1 MSTSGLD
8 TQYPSQTGQIPLVQ
22 LIGVHQQFLSHHGRD
37 FEALQDVCLAIPAH
51 SFVTIVGASGSGK
64 TTLLNLVAGL
74 LQPTSGRIQYHP
86 KLNLKTDLAYV
97 FQHYTLLPWRTVLKN
112 IAFGLELRGM
122 PRQQRFA
129 AARQWIERVGLQ
141 GFENAYP
148 HELSG
153 GMRQRTAIAQALAI
167 QPKLLLMDEPFGSL
181 DDNTRTELQQVLIQL
196 QAGSKTTI
204 LFVTHNIDEAI
215 TLADRIVVFSKTP
228 GRVLAQIQTDSI
240 KSENRT
246 DKEFTDL
253 FIKIR
258 NLIA

>member
-1 MSTSGLD
+1 MSHSLCEN
-8 TQYPSQTGQIPLVQ
+8 QHPSHAEQVPLVQ
-22 LIGVHQQFLSHHGRD
+22 FDAVHQRFLSHHGQD
-37 FEALQDVCLAIPAH
+37 FEALKDVCLSIPPH

-74 LQPTSGRIQYHP
+74 IQPTSGRIQYHP
-86 KLNLKTDLAYV
+86 KLNLKTDMAYV

-112 IAFGLELRGM
+112 IAFGLELRGISGE
-122 PRQQRFA
+122 QRLA
-129 AARQWIERVGLQ
+129 VAREWIERVGLQ
-141 GFENAYP
+141 DFENAYP

-196 QAGSKTTI
+196 QANSRTTI

-228 GRVLAQIQTDSI
+228 GRVLAQIQTNSI
-240 KSENRT
+240 KSKNRT